1 MIQTA
6 NQNLMQAG
14 HIDELLQNDK
24 PNPQA
29 VQQLPTNLLT
39 ARLPA
44 LPCRVL
50 QIGTDSGNITALL
63 PQQGYDIHS
72 IGPDAPQTTGLQE
85 SSDSA
90 ASSNRHSLENFDAPP
105 ASFDAVV
112 LLESAQYIEP
122 LLLFNKSL
130 DLLTPSGDLIIADE
144 FALKHDEANT
154 QALYLL
160 SDIIALAGRLGFEL
174 IEHMDLS
181 SMPANTPD
189 YRPHGTTI
197 HRRHAIKDLALTA
210 EQAIRLDTSNQ
221 AGHKKNRNGHYRY
234 ALLHFRK
241 KTLPKWRLQ
250 ALTKQQLPEVLG
262 LFKKTFNLDMTPAT
276 WQWKYVSTSGREI
289 GVWRDNQLIAHYG
302 GIPRKI
308 LFFGQPQTA
317 VQIGDVMVDS
327 NERGILT
334 KKGPFFLMTATFL
347 ERHIGYGK
355 AYLLGFGFPNDRH
368 MKVAELLKLYAEVGR
383 MVEFSWKTRSRF
395 PLWKTRLHLI
405 DHTQT
410 TFATTAVNACW
421 QRMAA
426 DLRTAIVGIRD
437 WQYLQR
443 RYLDHPT
450 QHYQIMLVKN
460 RLSAHVHGIMVL
472 RYDPE
477 GCEIID
483 VIAPLAEIPLLITHA
498 RRVAGAHGAARVFCR
513 ITENFADYF
522 AVAGGDRQPVN
533 IRIPT
538 NIWSDGPAPDTLKDH
553 WWLMS
558 GDMDFR

>member
-14 HIDELLQNDK
+14 HIDGLWQNDK
-24 PNPQA
+24 TNPQA
-29 VQQLPTNLLT
+29 TQQLPTNLLT

-44 LPCRVL
+44 PPCRVL
-50 QIGTDSGNITALL
+50 QIDTGSGDIPALL

-72 IGPDAPQTTGLQE
+72 IDPGAQQTTGLQE
-85 SSDSA
+85 SPDSA

-130 DLLTPSGDLIIADE
+130 DLLPLSGDLIIVGE
-144 FALKHDEANT
+144 FALRHDETDT
-154 QALYLL
+154 QAPHLL
-160 SDIIALAGRLGFEL
+160 SDIIALAERLGFAL

-181 SMPANTPD
+181 PMPANTPD
-189 YRPHGTTI
+189 HRSHGTTI
-197 HRRHAIKDLALTA
+197 HRQSVSKDLALTA
-210 EQAIRLDTSNQ
+210 EQPSRSDESNSMYY
-221 AGHKKNRNGHYRY
+221 KKHSSAHYRH

-241 KTLPKWRLQ
+241 KMPPKWRLQ
-250 ALTKQQLPEVLG
+250 ALTKQQFAEMLG
-262 LFKKTFNLDMTPAT
+262 LFKKTFNHDMTPAT
-276 WQWKYVSTSGREI
+276 WQWKYVSTSGRGI

-308 LFFGQPQTA
+308 LFFGQPQAA

-347 ERHIGYGK
+347 ERYIGYGK

-395 PLWKTRLHLI
+395 PLWGTRLHLI
-405 DHTQT
+405 DHAQT
-410 TFATTAVNACW
+410 TFAATAVNACW
-421 QRMAA
+421 QRMAT
-426 DLRTAIVGIRD
+426 DLRTAIVGVRD
-437 WQYLQR
+437 WQYLQH
-443 RYLDHPT
+443 RYLDHPA

-460 RLSAHVHGIMVL
+460 RFSAHARGMMVL

-498 RRVAGAHGAARVFCR
+498 RRVADAHGATRVFCR
-513 ITENFADYF
+513 ITENFADHF
-522 AVAGGDRQPVN
+522 AVAGGVRQPVN

-558 GDMDFR
+558 GDMDSR

>member
-1 MIQTA
+1 MQT
-6 NQNLMQAG
+6 G
-14 HIDELLQNDK
+14 HIDESFQHDK
-24 PNPQA
+24 TNPQA
-29 VQQLPTNLLT
+29 TQQFLTNLLIT
-39 ARLPA
+39 RLPA
-44 LPCRVL
+44 PPCRVL
-50 QIGTDSGNITALL
+50 QIDTGSSNMTALL
-63 PQQGYDIHS
+63 SQHGYDIRS
-72 IGPDAPQTTGLQE
+72 LNPDAQQITGLQDLP
-85 SSDSA
+85 DSK
-90 ASSNRHSLENFDAPP
+90 ASSRRRSLENCDAPP
-105 ASFDAVV
+105 ASFNAVV

-122 LLLFNKSL
+122 LVLFNKSL
-130 DLLTPSGDLIIADE
+130 DLLPLSGDLIIVDE
-144 FALKHDEANT
+144 FALKHD
-154 QALYLL
+154 QADIRVLYLL
-160 SDIIALAGRLGFEL
+160 SSIVALAERLGFEL

-181 SMPANTPD
+181 SMTTNTPD
-189 YRPHGTTI
+189 YRSHGITV
-197 HRRHAIKDLALTA
+197 HQQHVIKDIALTV
-210 EQAIRLDTSNQ
+210 EQATRLDASNQ
-221 AGHKKNRNGHYRY
+221 ANHPKNRNEHYSCY

-250 ALTKQQLPEVLG
+250 ALTKQQLPEMLG
-262 LFKKTFNLDMTPAT
+262 LFKKTFNHDMTPAT
-276 WQWKYVSTSGREI
+276 WQWKYDSNLGRGI
-289 GVWRDNQLIAHYG
+289 GVWRNNQLIAHYG

-347 ERHIGYGK
+347 ERYIGYGK

-383 MVEFSWKTRSRF
+383 MVEFSWKIRSRF
-395 PLWKTRLHLI
+395 PLWRTRLHLI
-405 DHTQT
+405 DQARAA
-410 TFATTAVNACW
+410 FAATAVNACW

-426 DLRTAIVGIRD
+426 DLHTAIVGIRD

-450 QHYQIMLVKN
+450 QHYQVILVKN
-460 RLSAHVHGIMVL
+460 RFSARARGVMVL

-477 GCEIID
+477 GCEIVD

-498 RRVAGAHGAARVFCR
+498 RRLAGAHGAARVFCR

-522 AVAGGDRQPVN
+522 AVAGGTRQPVN

-538 NIWSDGPAPDTLKDH
+538 NIWSDGPAPETLKDH